1 MRVEPPALTL
11 TGVSERNQRD
21 FDNKCIYWKPLLIR
35 MGPCFRPLPQPDP
48 DRHTS
53 TSGSTPP
60 YSNLKGDPQIYSH
73 LHPGPPQAY
82 QSAAERR
89 DELKQHM
96 AVACGQLLA
105 APEEHVRNLRALL
118 ALTADSDGA
127 VRRLAQLSLLAVL
140 RDIMPGYR
148 IRLPSEK
155 ELTMPVSKDVR
166 KVRDYETTLL
176 KLYQVRHPAKEREL
190 LGSGL

>member
-1 MRVEPPALTL
+1 M
-11 TGVSERNQRD
+11 
-21 FDNKCIYWKPLLIR
+21 
-35 MGPCFRPLPQPDP
+35 
-48 DRHTS
+48 
-53 TSGSTPP
+53 
-60 YSNLKGDPQIYSH
+60 
-73 LHPGPPQAY
+73 QAF

-118 ALTADSDGA
+118 ALTADGDGA

-155 ELTMPVSKDVR
+155 ELSMPVSKDVR

-176 KLYQVRHPAKEREL
+176 KLYQVRRAALRV
-190 LGSGL
+190 